1 MNLYRKHNTDKNENQ
16 LIGDENQLIVVD
28 KQLIEDGN
36 QLIQSKNKLI
46 EKVNQLIDMM
56 DGNANTKENI
66 RLLYEKLED
75 DQVFGRKDIMGI
87 TGLSINPAG
96 TLIHK
101 LLDMNLIVPVEGK
114 GKGKYIFSIKI

>member
-1 MNLYRKHNTDKNENQ
+1 
-16 LIGDENQLIVVD
+16 
-28 KQLIEDGN
+28 
-36 QLIQSKNKLI
+36 
-46 EKVNQLIDMM
+46 M

-101 LLDMNLIVPVEGK
+101 LLDLNLIVPVKGK